1 MTMLTVTRRAAIACN
16 ACREAR
22 DWSAGW
28 LFERGGNSDT
38 PIPLTVVLDSS
49 PGGLD
54 WAVWALR
61 CAEPVADR
69 DRIARLF
76 AADCTAR
83 VATLVDYGWTSPP
96 PVHAATSAAACDAV
110 WATWSARCGAGA
122 VLGAAA
128 QAAEVAWQTDRLRLY
143 LAGAELPPVG
153 TISTYSGKLVFNL
166 KEGGND
172 NPGI

>member
-1 MTMLTVTRRAAIACN
+1 MTMLTVTRRAAIAHN
-16 ACREAR
+16 ACFPAR
-22 DWSAGW
+22 VWAAIW
-28 LFERGGNSDT
+28 LADHGGDDDT
-38 PIPLTVVLDSS
+38 PIPLAVVLDS

-96 PVHAATSAAACDAV
+96 PVHAATSAAAYDAV

>member
-1 MTMLTVTRRAAIACN
+1 MTMLTVTRRAAIAHH
-16 ACREAR
+16 ACKEGR
-22 DWSAGW
+22 DWAAAW
-28 LFERGGNSDT
+28 LVEHGGDDNT
-38 PIPLTVVLDSS
+38 PIPLTAVLDS
-49 PGGLD
+49 PGGVD

-61 CAEPVADR
+61 CAVPKADCEQT
-69 DRIARLF
+69 ARLF

-122 VLGAAA
+122 VLEAAA

-143 LAGAELPPVG
+143 LTGAELPPVEPIG
-153 TISTYSGKLVFNL
+153 TYSGKLVFNL